1 MEQLDRDMEAYM
13 AAAPRIS
20 ENDIRMAIDDSG
32 GGGGGSGETLA
43 VVA

>member
-1 MEQLDRDMEAYM
+1 M

-32 GGGGGSGETLA
+32 GGGGGGGGGGSGETLA

>member
-1 MEQLDRDMEAYM
+1 M

-32 GGGGGSGETLA
+32 GGGGGGSGSGETLA